1 MTAFPVDDLLA
12 AQAQSGE
19 SWHEFFRVPDMSAG
33 LYVLPAGGDDPQS
46 PHPQDELYLVLEG
59 RGTLRVDGADRPVAK
74 GDLLYVA
81 KHAEHGFHSIAE
93 DLKLLVIF
101 APAYTGRD

>member
-1 MTAFPVDDLLA
+1 VSAFSVDALLA
-12 AQAQSGE
+12 AQAASGE
-19 SWHEFFRVPDMSAG
+19 QWHEFFRVPDLSCG
-33 LYVLPAGGDDPQS
+33 LYVLEAGGEDPQS

-59 RGTLRVDGADRPVAK
+59 RGALHVDGEDRLVAK

-81 KHAEHGFHSIAE
+81 KHAEHRFHSIAE